1 MNKFFTK
8 KKIIKL
14 SKKLLKLNLQF
25 LNFGNLSIRVGN
37 LCFIKPSGVNIYKI
51 KYNDVS
57 VVDIKTNKHLTGKK
71 PSVDTPTHLELYK
84 KYPLIKSIVH
94 THSKYGTIWAQSLKP
109 VPCYGTTHA
118 DFFLKNIPITKVLTK
133 KQISNNYEKEIGLS
147 IIQTVKNTNILE
159 LPGILIANHGVYS
172 WGKDPNST
180 LNNALIIE
188 IICEI
193 AFNTRLINKKI
204 KPIKKIL
211 NKKHFFRKNGPNA
224 YYGQ

>member
-1 MNKFFTK
+1 MNKLFIK

-14 SKKLLKLNLQF
+14 SKKLLELNLQF

-57 VVDIKTNKHLTGKK
+57 VVDIKTNKHLSGKK

-94 THSKYGTIWAQSLKP
+94 THSKYGTIWAQSLRS

-133 KQISNNYEKEIGLS
+133 KQISNNYEKEIS
-147 IIQTVKNTNILE
+147 CK
-159 LPGILIANHGVYS
+159 
-172 WGKDPNST
+172 
-180 LNNALIIE
+180 
-188 IICEI
+188 
-193 AFNTRLINKKI
+193 
-204 KPIKKIL
+204 
-211 NKKHFFRKNGPNA
+211 
-224 YYGQ
+224 

>member
-37 LCFIKPSGVNIYKI
+37 LCYIKPSGVNIYKI

-57 VVDIKTNKHLTGKK
+57 VVDIKTNKHLSGKK

-147 IIQTVKNTNILE
+147 IIQTVKDTDILQ

-188 IICEI
+188 IICEM
-193 AFNTRLINKKI
+193 AFNTRLINKKV

-211 NKKHFFRKNGPNA
+211 NKKHFFRKNGPNS

>member
-71 PSVDTPTHLELYK
+71 PSVDTPTHIELYK

-147 IIQTVKNTNILE
+147 IIQTVKDKDILQ

-188 IICEI
+188 IVCEM
-193 AFNTRLINKKI
+193 AFNTRLINKKV

-211 NKKHFFRKNGPNA
+211 NKKHFFRKNGPNS

>member
-57 VVDIKTNKHLTGKK
+57 VVDIKTNKHLSGKK

-133 KQISNNYEKEIGLS
+133 KQISNNY
-147 IIQTVKNTNILE
+147 
-159 LPGILIANHGVYS
+159 
-172 WGKDPNST
+172 
-180 LNNALIIE
+180 
-188 IICEI
+188 
-193 AFNTRLINKKI
+193 KI
-204 KPIKKIL
+204 D
-211 NKKHFFRKNGPNA
+211 FVMTSRKCA
-224 YYGQ
+224 YLWE

>member
-1 MNKFFTK
+1 MNKLFIK

-14 SKKLLKLNLQF
+14 SKKLLELNLQF

-51 KYNDVS
+51 KYNAVS
-57 VVDIKTNKHLTGKK
+57 VVDIKTNKHLSGKK

-94 THSKYGTIWAQSLKP
+94 THSKYGTIWAQSLRS